1 MEKKTMMAAAG
12 LTAATM
18 AVAAG
23 VAAGTKG
30 KNTRKMKKMAKQVAR
45 GAERAVLDLDKMVGR
60 YYH

>member
-23 VAAGTKG
+23 VAAGSKG
-30 KNTRKMKKMAKQVAR
+30 KNTRKMKKMARKGGAGCRAR
-45 GAERAVLDLDKMVGR
+45 VLDLDKMVGR

>member
-1 MEKKTMMAAAG
+1 MEMKTMMAAAG

-23 VAAGTKG
+23 VATNNK
-30 KNTRKMKKMAKQVAR
+30 KSRKVKKMVKKVTK
-45 GAERAVLDLDKMVGR
+45 GAERAVMDLDKMVGR